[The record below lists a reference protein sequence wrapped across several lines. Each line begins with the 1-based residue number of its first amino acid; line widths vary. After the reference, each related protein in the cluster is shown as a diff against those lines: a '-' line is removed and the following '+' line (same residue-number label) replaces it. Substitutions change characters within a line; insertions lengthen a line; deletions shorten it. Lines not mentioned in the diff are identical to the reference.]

1 MSLRKLLPALMC
13 ISFAGAALADNTAAP
28 LASGIDGSA
37 MDRNVRP
44 QDDLFRFVNGT
55 WLTNTPFPAEY
66 ASAGIGIM
74 LFEKAQADVHAIL
87 LEAAPPGTRRRRKCS
102 ASAPCTAA
110 SWTKRRWKSAASSP

>member
-74 LFEKAQADVHAIL
+74 LFEKAQADVQAIL
-87 LEAAPPGTRRRRKCS
+87 LEAAPRGQGDAGNAAPRRHVWQFPGRKEG
-102 ASAPCTAA
+102 
-110 SWTKRRWKSAASSP
+110 